1 MAGALHHD
9 PGDTVRLEP
18 LGHELA
24 DRDGF
29 LHVVAITLA
38 LLGGVG
44 EPPAAVLRGDPES
57 EPGGVDLLTHTYGS
71 LLLHGSD
78 NHGHV
83 AGARA
88 GLEGTTLWSRA
99 EPLHGRPLI
108 DDGGWDGG
116 VTL

>member
-24 DRDGF
+24 DRDVF
-29 LHVVAITLA
+29 LHVGAITLA

-57 EPGGVDLLTHTYGS
+57 EPVGDDLLTHTYGS

-78 NHGHV
+78 NHGHA
-83 AGARA
+83 AGASVDLA
-88 GLEGTTLWSRA
+88 GKTRRLVPAALQR
-99 EPLHGRPLI
+99 RPP
-108 DDGGWDGG
+108 
-116 VTL
+116 